1 MYFTA
6 AIVLARKFSRYYVA
20 IQRVMTF
27 PQVCTYTLHTN
38 AYAESTEN
46 TQD

>member
-6 AIVLARKFSRYYVA
+6 FVLVRKFSRYYVA